1 MALTIGIDARAAVEV
16 PAGRGRVVRE
26 LLRALERRGDGH
38 RWLLYGRERWDGT
51 GFEQRP
57 IASPDP
63 LWHLRAARAA
73 SRECDAFL
81 STNSYLTSWFTRVPT
96 AVVVY
101 DFVAWVPGAQPQRR
115 AALIERAT
123 IRVGVRRAAALLCIS
138 DATRRD
144 LVERFPRAAP
154 KAEVV
159 PLAADARFAEPVR
172 AQRIDDV
179 RRRHGLTRPFV
190 LTTGTLEPRKNLR
203 RLIAAFAALP
213 DELRT
218 AHQLAIAGPR
228 GWEFD
233 AILRDAALH
242 ADEVRVLG
250 YVDEEDLPALYAGCT
265 AFAYPSLY
273 EGFGLP
279 VLEAMS
285 AGAACV
291 TSDASSLPEV
301 TGDAALLVDPRDV
314 GAIRDALAR
323 LLASPE
329 DRASLG
335 ARARERARAFSWDDV
350 ADRVAAALAQA
361 ASSRS

>member
-26 LLRALERRGDGH
+26 LLRALERRDDGH

-51 GFEQRP
+51 RFEQRP

-81 STNSYLTSWFTRVPT
+81 STNSYLTGWFTRVPT

-101 DFVAWVPGAQPQRR
+101 DFVAWVPEAEPQRR
-115 AALIERAT
+115 AALIEKAT
-123 IRVGVRRAAALLCIS
+123 IRLGVRRAASLLCIS
-138 DATRRD
+138 EATRRD
-144 LVERFPRAAP
+144 LVARFPRTAP

-159 PLAADARFAEPVR
+159 PLAADPRFARPAEG
-172 AQRIDDV
+172 IDEV
-179 RRRHGLTRPFV
+179 RRRHGLTRPYV

-213 DELRT
+213 DDLRG
-218 AHQLAIAGPR
+218 QLAIAGPR

-242 ADEVRVLG
+242 ADDVKLLG
-250 YVDEEDLPALYAGCT
+250 YVDEDDLPALYAGCT
-265 AFAYPSLY
+265 VFAYPSLY

-301 TGDAALLVDPRDV
+301 AGDAALLVDPRDV

-323 LLASPE
+323 LLSSPE
-329 DRASLG
+329 MRAELG

-350 ADRVAAALAQA
+350 AERVTAALAQA